1 MFKLRIFVLFVL
13 ATLMAGCGGLG
24 SRTGSGNVI
33 TQEVAI
39 TDFDKLDVSD
49 GFQVDV
55 RQGDTYS
62 VVIRID
68 ENLVEDLQVVK
79 EGSVLK
85 IGLES
90 GGVYNIQTATLEA
103 DITMAE
109 LTGLDL
115 KDGSRVTM
123 NGFRSEKGLSANLFS
138 GSHLQGD
145 VEAGDAKFNLSGGS
159 HVTLSG
165 SAGDL
170 TIDVDGG
177 SHAKLADL
185 AVVDAKVSANG
196 GSDATVNPSGIL
208 DAVAMGGSH
217 VTYLGSPTLR
227 TIETDSTSTVK
238 QK

>member
-1 MFKLRIFVLFVL
+1 
-13 ATLMAGCGGLG
+13 
-24 SRTGSGNVI
+24 
-33 TQEVAI
+33 
-39 TDFDKLDVSD
+39 
-49 GFQVDV
+49 VDV
-55 RQGDTYS
+55 RQGDNYS

-68 ENLVEDLQVVK
+68 ENLVEHLQVVK

-90 GGVYNIQTATLEA
+90 GGVFNIQTATLEA
-103 DITMAE
+103 DITMPE

-123 NGFRSEKGLSANLFS
+123 SGFRSAKGLSANLFS
-138 GSHLQGD
+138 GSHLLGD

-196 GSDATVNPSGIL
+196 GSDATVSPSGKL

-217 VTYLGSPTLR
+217 VTYLGSPTLG
-227 TIETDSTSTVK
+227 TIDTDSTSTVK